1 MTLRKLMKSKVI
13 FALLLTSVLFFTAC
27 SYGYDFVVVNA
38 SDKPIDVR
46 YLVNPSGRPPERR
59 THIPAVL
66 EAGELQKSK
75 RTWKDLPA
83 EQHNIDHKSG
93 EIVVKLAPNQALRVA
108 DITNYPGHDSEHTDL
123 YFHIS
128 SLSLTGARG
137 SVKYEGRQALTQFK
151 GSETLY
157 VITYQ

>member
-1 MTLRKLMKSKVI
+1 MKSKI
-13 FALLLTSVLFFTAC
+13 TSALLLTIVLLFTAC

-38 SDKPIDVR
+38 SDKPMEVR

-59 THIPAVL
+59 THIPAIL
-66 EAGELQKSK
+66 DAGEVQKSK
-75 RTWKDLPA
+75 RAWKDLSA
-83 EQHNIDHKSG
+83 EQYNVDHKSG
-93 EIVVKLAPNQALRVA
+93 EIVVRLVPNQALRVA

-128 SLSLTGARG
+128 SLSLAGTRG

-157 VITYQ
+157 IITYK